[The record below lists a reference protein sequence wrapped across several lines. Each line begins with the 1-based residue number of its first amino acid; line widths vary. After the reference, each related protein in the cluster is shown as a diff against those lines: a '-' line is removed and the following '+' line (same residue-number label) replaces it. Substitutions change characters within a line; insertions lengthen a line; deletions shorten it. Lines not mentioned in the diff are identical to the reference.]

1 MNRVSKNIY
10 TTVILTVLILA
21 LVLFASC
28 TKNENNTSTTPSATI
43 SVDHSDDNTS
53 FNEESV
59 SLPSNDAVQSQDD
72 HEYYYYEDDI
82 HDDEE
87 VLTILPV
94 TATPTVSEPVKE
106 ETPIVPETPVAKE
119 TPIVEKVPVV
129 EEPVADTPLENIPV
143 TLPLVNDEYPVEV
156 GPFVDASDV
165 VVENKATSSIK
176 HTFMLSID
184 PYALSLLNNDF
195 SGITTLQPYGFNAF
209 LEYRLHLAKY
219 FFIGFGVG
227 AEYYTGSDSYT
238 NVPFL
243 FKAGFTAPLT
253 SALSLDAYAIAGAEL
268 NTYFRD
274 YTAFTTGAGFD
285 FAYSFTD
292 NIALALGF
300 EYRYSK
306 AKSVTNTDITLHRFI
321 VPTISFA
328 YSI

>member
-53 FNEESV
+53 FDDEV
-59 SLPSNDAVQSQDD
+59 TIQPTNDIVQSQD
-72 HEYYYYEDDI
+72 EYYYYEDDI
-82 HDDEE
+82 HDEEE

-94 TATPTVSEPVKE
+94 TATPTVSESLKE
-106 ETPIVPETPVAKE
+106 ETPVVPVTPVAQE
-119 TPIVEKVPVV
+119 TPIVEEVPVV

-156 GPFVDASDV
+156 GPFVGADDV
-165 VVENKATSSIK
+165 LVENKANSGIK
-176 HTFMLSID
+176 HTFMFSID

-219 FFIGFGVG
+219 LFVGFGVG

-253 SALSLDAYAIAGAEL
+253 SALSLDTYAIAGAEL